1 MSGLPKLPCLTDICL
16 LCRARAKQLT
26 FTWENSRMKPQSR
39 GFANGFRN
47 PSIWLILWGGWCQWK
62 CARPKKSGIPGCGI
76 PPSLPSLISSKIFSL
91 LPDAVSLILFN
102 FHCYAIVLTPEFGGA
117 LCKINHDD
125 GDTYIKLTR
134 WPIPCQTQFKL
145 PLPIYQQSKPPLSG
159 PC

>member
-1 MSGLPKLPCLTDICL
+1 MVLEIPAYDSYYEVAPVKMCQAQEIGNP
-16 LCRARAKQLT
+16 
-26 FTWENSRMKPQSR
+26 RMW
-39 GFANGFRN
+39 N
-47 PSIWLILWGGWCQWK
+47 
-62 CARPKKSGIPGCGI
+62 

-102 FHCYAIVLTPEFGGA
+102 FHCYAIVLTPEFRGA
-117 LCKINHDD
+117 FCKINHDD